1 MEIPSAQITPVE
13 QVLTTIMVLMWVAV
27 PQSAIVRWCVSPAAA
42 MMARTVWISSDRQ
55 VQIAVVQFLLSLVV
69 WYLPQRGLR
78 LGEVLAR
85 ALK

>member
-27 PQSAIVRWCVSPAAA
+27 PQSAIVRWYVSPVAA
-42 MMARTVWISSDRQ
+42 MMARTVWISSDSQ
-55 VQIAVVQFLLSLVV
+55 VQIAVLQFLLSLVV
-69 WYLPQRGLR
+69 WYLRRGLR